1 MNKINSIV
9 NSEHNLNYK
18 NQNLFKIMGFEFVNE
33 TNLQKRAELIDKAFA
48 YLDEFKDKDCE
59 IMMRD
64 EGAYE
69 ALMYISHTSAF
80 YIDKLDINIY
90 LNKGLEIIY
99 GKILTLL
106 NESSKIDEQF
116 VIETTE
122 ISVPK
127 KDLSFNQKC
136 SVIFGI
142 IVYSIN
148 IIASR
153 NQVKKI

>member
-9 NSEHNLNYK
+9 HSVHNKSEK
-18 NQNLFKIMGFEFVNE
+18 NQNSFIIMGFEFINE

-48 YLDEFKDKDCE
+48 YLDEFKEKDCE
-59 IMMRD
+59 SLLQD
-64 EGAYE
+64 QGAYE
-69 ALMYISHTSAF
+69 ALMYISHTSA
-80 YIDKLDINIY
+80 YYTNHLDINIY

-99 GKILTLL
+99 GKILTFL
-106 NESSKIDEQF
+106 NELSKNGEQF

-122 ISVPK
+122 INVPK

-142 IVYSIN
+142 IIYSIN

>member
-1 MNKINSIV
+1 
-9 NSEHNLNYK
+9 
-18 NQNLFKIMGFEFVNE
+18 MGFEFVNE

-80 YIDKLDINIY
+80 YTDKLDINIY

-99 GKILTLL
+99 GKILTFL
-106 NESSKIDEQF
+106 NESSQF

-122 ISVPK
+122 INVPK

-142 IVYSIN
+142 IIYSIN

-153 NQVKKI
+153 NQVKKILITNWGNFKLINLRN